1 MGSIQNKEIIKKCPN
16 YYKIIN
22 KEFLEDEVV
31 SMKLIQIFQ
40 EFVFSVDINSEKDI
54 KIMNKLADS
63 IIKYFDDGEFKKE
76 LINTMSNLKIK
87 QGVENVLLYIA
98 ERIIESYDK
107 YLEYYTRNL
116 YIPRWV

>member
-1 MGSIQNKEIIKKCPN
+1 MSALENKEILKNCPN

-22 KEFLEDEVV
+22 QEFLESDVV

-40 EFVFSVDINSEKDI
+40 EFVFSIDLNKKNEIT
-54 KIMNKLADS
+54 IMNKLADA

-76 LINTMSNLKIK
+76 LVNTISTLKIK
-87 QGVENVLLYIA
+87 SGIENVLLYIS
-98 ERIIESYDK
+98 EKIIEAYDK

-116 YIPRWV
+116 YIPRWI